1 MVVIPDWGGIRL
13 RCGSPWQADITQLGI
28 RANFVRPAQSD
39 ALNAI
44 PCWVAR
50 VVEDVFTTIVLLRPE
65 GAVPDAP
72 LLRMELP
79 KDLWTG
85 AQALTVSVAPE
96 HILLLR

>member
-1 MVVIPDWGGIRL
+1 M
-13 RCGSPWQADITQLGI
+13 
-28 RANFVRPAQSD
+28 
-39 ALNAI
+39 
-44 PCWVAR
+44 
-50 VVEDVFTTIVLLRPE
+50 EDVFTTIVLLRPE